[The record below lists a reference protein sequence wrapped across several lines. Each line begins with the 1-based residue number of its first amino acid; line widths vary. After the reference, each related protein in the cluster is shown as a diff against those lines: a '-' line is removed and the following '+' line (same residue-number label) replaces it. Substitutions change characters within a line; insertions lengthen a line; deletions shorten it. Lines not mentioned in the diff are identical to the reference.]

1 MKIYFRLSWSPIRT
15 KLKSH
20 VRNMVQVN
28 TCARLLLL
36 ACAGLP
42 VLAGRGN
49 TSGHIF
55 TPTVCNNA
63 PTKVPDPG
71 QARRSVQNLKEA
83 TFSSS
88 APTVVAADIPV
99 MTASGSDRS
108 AEAEPLEARSPFS
121 FAIRGGRRDHLDQA
135 LDSRLAKRGG
145 KITFADNCKA
155 GLPSGS
161 NNYKAQF
168 PDKKTILMSDVAQ
181 LGYNQAVRLA
191 AFASNVKSDNTA
203 YVHSHHKWARTVR
216 QAKH

>member
-1 MKIYFRLSWSPIRT
+1 
-15 KLKSH
+15 
-20 VRNMVQVN
+20 MVQVN

-55 TPTVCNNA
+55 TPTACNNA
-63 PTKVPDPG
+63 PTQVPDPG
-71 QARRSVQNLKEA
+71 KARRSVQTLEEVISIN
-83 TFSSS
+83 S

-99 MTASGSDRS
+99 MTAYNSGRS
-108 AEAEPLEARSPFS
+108 AEARPLEARSPSS
-121 FAIRGGRRDHLDQA
+121 FTIRGRRRDNLDEAFDTQ
-135 LDSRLAKRGG
+135 LAKRGG

-155 GLPSGS
+155 GLPLGS
-161 NNYKAQF
+161 NNYKALF

-181 LGYNQAVRLA
+181 LGYNQAVKLA

-203 YVHSHHKWARTVR
+203 YVHYHHTWEHTARKVM
-216 QAKH
+216 H